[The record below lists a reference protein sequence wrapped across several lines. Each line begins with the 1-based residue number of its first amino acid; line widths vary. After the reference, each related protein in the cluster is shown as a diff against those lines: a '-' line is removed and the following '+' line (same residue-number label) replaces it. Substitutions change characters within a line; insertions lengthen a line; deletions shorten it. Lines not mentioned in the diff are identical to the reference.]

1 MYNTDMLFKLHRHYI
16 KFKGKTVFELTKIN
30 NILLLQKND
39 HLTIKIYGI
48 RIKKKKLFFFLN
60 IFKVLQLNTK
70 N

>member
-1 MYNTDMLFKLHRHYI
+1 MYNIDMLFKLHRHYI

-48 RIKKKKLFFFLN
+48 RIEKIYFFF
-60 IFKVLQLNTK
+60 FSEYF
-70 N
+70 